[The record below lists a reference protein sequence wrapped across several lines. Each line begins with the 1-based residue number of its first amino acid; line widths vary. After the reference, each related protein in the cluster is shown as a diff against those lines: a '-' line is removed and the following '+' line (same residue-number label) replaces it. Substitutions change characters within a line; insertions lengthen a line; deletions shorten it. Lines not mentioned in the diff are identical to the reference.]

1 MATGQR
7 VGGGLAADY
16 YHSRPR
22 PWQGQTGVLRVRA
35 PAGPACRLAGKRARA
50 PADSEGNHSHKAP
63 PTSVPRM
70 TLIHCIYASAASRP
84 IAERELQA
92 ILEHS
97 RVNNAGLDIT
107 GMLLHVEGSFF
118 QVLEG
123 PAERVAALFDRISQ
137 DERHEGVVEIIR
149 EPLPRRA
156 FGQWSM
162 GFVSARP
169 PEVLA
174 AIGGNDFFGA
184 RSCLEGL
191 DAGRAK
197 KLLTAFA
204 RGRWRRQSGSAV
216 AGA

>member
-1 MATGQR
+1 M
-7 VGGGLAADY
+7 
-16 YHSRPR
+16 S
-22 PWQGQTGVLRVRA
+22 
-35 PAGPACRLAGKRARA
+35 
-50 PADSEGNHSHKAP
+50 
-63 PTSVPRM
+63 
-70 TLIHCIYASAASRP
+70 LIHCIYASAARRP
-84 IAERELQA
+84 LQERELQE
-92 ILEHS
+92 ILERS
-97 RVNNAGLDIT
+97 RANNAGLDIT

-123 PAERVAALFDRISQ
+123 PAERVADLFARISQ
-137 DERHEGVVEIIR
+137 DVRHQNVVEIIR

-162 GFVSARP
+162 GYVSARP

-174 AIGGNDFFGA
+174 AMGGNDFFGA
-184 RSCLEGL
+184 HSCLEGL

-204 RGRWRRQSGSAV
+204 RGRWRSQPGGAV